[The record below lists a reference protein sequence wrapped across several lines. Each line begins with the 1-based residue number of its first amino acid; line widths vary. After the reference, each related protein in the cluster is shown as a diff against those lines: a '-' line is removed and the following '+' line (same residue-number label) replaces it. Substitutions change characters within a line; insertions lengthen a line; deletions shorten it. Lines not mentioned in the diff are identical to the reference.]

1 MRPLPP
7 PHPSAVLVKQ
17 VVRGGGWLALGLT
30 VSYFV
35 FRKIRIFAKQVTNLP
50 SSDCFAQLVSH
61 AVVENTKEETANSS
75 PCRYGGVQQTAIKCR
90 SPPPPTHLLH
100 FHPAEIRAELW
111 GGGMCKGSVLL
122 QAHTHTRTRTGAPA
136 HKDINAFAFS
146 PLNLSNPL
154 IFGIVKYAKVT
165 KVNR

>member
-1 MRPLPP
+1 MGTGVWEYQLCCMLYAAPA

-61 AVVENTKEETANSS
+61 AVVKNTKEETANSS
-75 PCRYGGVQQTAIKCR
+75 PCRYGGVRQTANECR
-90 SPPPPTHLLH
+90 SPPPPARPPRGDTLTNLMQG
-100 FHPAEIRAELW
+100 FTNTAW
-111 GGGMCKGSVLL
+111 GGGG
-122 QAHTHTRTRTGAPA
+122 
-136 HKDINAFAFS
+136 
-146 PLNLSNPL
+146 
-154 IFGIVKYAKVT
+154 VT
-165 KVNR
+165 F

>member
-1 MRPLPP
+1 M
-7 PHPSAVLVKQ
+7 VKQ

-75 PCRYGGVQQTAIKCR
+75 PCRYGGVQQTANECR
-90 SPPPPTHLLH
+90 SPPPTPTDG
-100 FHPAEIRAELW
+100 EGEGGR
-111 GGGMCKGSVLL
+111 GGGKVE
-122 QAHTHTRTRTGAPA
+122 APCRC
-136 HKDINAFAFS
+136 
-146 PLNLSNPL
+146 NLYIHSQ
-154 IFGIVKYAKVT
+154 I
-165 KVNR
+165 